1 MPEWR
6 PQAREG
12 PMRPGRVDAVLLLVL
27 WEAALVPVA
36 LLAARWLDVQLAG
49 AFRLDPLHLLVALL
63 GTLPLWWLV
72 KLLRRSGAPAV
83 RNLLEW
89 VESQVRELL
98 GGASIAQLA
107 AISLLAG
114 VAEELL
120 FRGVIQ
126 VGLQQVAGPWG
137 GLLLASALFGA
148 AHWVSAAYVGFA
160 SLMGLYLGLL
170 YWMTGNLLV
179 PVIIHG
185 LYDFLALRLLLAA
198 DRG

>member
-1 MPEWR
+1 
-6 PQAREG
+6 
-12 PMRPGRVDAVLLLVL
+12 MRPGRVDAILLMAL
-27 WEAALVPVA
+27 WEAALVPLA
-36 LLAARWLDVQLAG
+36 LLAARWLDVPLAG
-49 AFRLDPLHLLVALL
+49 ALRLDLLDLLLALL

-72 KLLRRSGAPAV
+72 TVLRRSGAAAV
-83 RNLLEW
+83 RKLLEW
-89 VESQVRELL
+89 VESQVRVLL
-98 GGASIAQLA
+98 GSASTAQLV

-126 VGLQQVAGPWG
+126 VSLQQLLGPVG
-137 GLLLASALFGA
+137 GLLVASALFGA
-148 AHWVSAAYVGFA
+148 AHWISVAYVAFA

-185 LYDFLALRLLLAA
+185 LYDFLALRLLLATP
-198 DRG
+198 RE